1 MSSIHLRIRS
11 GRSEIARLV
20 IIDIFTIVMKEEYDV
35 IIVGGGPAG
44 LSAALILARCLRR
57 IVLFDHGQ
65 PRNWKSDEIH
75 GFLSRDCC
83 EPKELLRISKEQLL
97 RYDVEIKNVEIVE
110 AKVNG
115 LFEVTDSNGVM
126 YKAKKLLIATGLVD
140 CVPQIDDVEIKNVEI
155 VEAKVNGLFEV
166 TDSNGVMYKAKK
178 LLIAT
183 GLVDC
188 VPQIDGIEEFYGKSV
203 HHCPYCD
210 GYEVRLKSLAVVG
223 NGKSGVGMAV
233 SLTTW
238 SHDVT
243 LFTNGIPLTEEE
255 KEKIAIKKIH
265 VRHEKILRLEGK
277 DGELETIVLENG
289 DRVARKALFFTSDK
303 YQHSHIA
310 EQIGCEF
317 TKKGVVKTNKFQQTN
332 VPEVYVAGDAAR
344 DVQLWA
350 IAVAEGAK
358 AAVIINQS
366 FQKENMPVQV

>member
-97 RYDVEIKNVEIVE
+97 RY
-110 AKVNG
+110 
-115 LFEVTDSNGVM
+115 
-126 YKAKKLLIATGLVD
+126 
-140 CVPQIDDVEIKNVEI
+140 DVEIKNVEI